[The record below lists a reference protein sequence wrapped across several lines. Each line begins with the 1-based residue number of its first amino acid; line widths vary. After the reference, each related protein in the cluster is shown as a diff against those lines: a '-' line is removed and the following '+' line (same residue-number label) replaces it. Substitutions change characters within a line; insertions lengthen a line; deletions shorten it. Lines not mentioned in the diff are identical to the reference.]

1 MDKRHQRRVDTIQK
15 LFSITFEGI
24 DRENIA
30 SADPLLK
37 DIVDNIK
44 EIDAR
49 IREHAPRYPLEN
61 IARVDLSI
69 LRLGIYELLY
79 EKSNPPKVI
88 IDEAVRL
95 AKEYGNERSYS
106 FVNGVLGSV
115 IKTSD
120 DKGQEL

>member
-15 LFSITFEGI
+15 LFSLTFEGI
-24 DRENIA
+24 DRDNIA
-30 SADPLLK
+30 SSDPFLK
-37 DIVDNIK
+37 DVVDHVA
-44 EIDAR
+44 EIDGL
-49 IREHAPRYPLEN
+49 IREHAPRYPLED

-79 EKSNPPKVI
+79 DKSNPSKVV

-95 AKEYGNERSYS
+95 AKEYGNEKSYS

-115 IKTSD
+115 FKSSEEKKT
-120 DKGQEL
+120 E

>member
-15 LFSITFEGI
+15 LFSLTFDGI

-30 SADPLLK
+30 SSEPLLK
-37 DIVDNIK
+37 AIVDNIK
-44 EIDAR
+44 EIDVR
-49 IREHAPRYPLEN
+49 IREHAPRYPLED

-79 EKSNPPKVI
+79 EKSNPPKVV

-106 FVNGVLGSV
+106 FVNGVLGAVLKAKES
-115 IKTSD
+115 TS
-120 DKGQEL
+120 

>member
-15 LFSITFEGI
+15 LFSLTFEGI

-30 SADPLLK
+30 ASDPHLK
-37 DIVDNIK
+37 DVVDHIA
-44 EIDAR
+44 EIDGL
-49 IREHAPRYPLEN
+49 IREHAPRYPLED

-79 EKSNPPKVI
+79 DKSNPSKVV

-95 AKEYGNERSYS
+95 AKEYGNEKSYS

-115 IKTSD
+115 FKSSD
-120 DKGQEL
+120 EKKPE

>member
-15 LFSITFEGI
+15 LFSLTFEGI

-30 SADPLLK
+30 ASDPHLK
-37 DIVDNIK
+37 EVVDHIA
-44 EIDAR
+44 EIDGL
-49 IREHAPRYPLEN
+49 IREHAPRYPLED

-79 EKSNPPKVI
+79 DKSNPSKVV

-95 AKEYGNERSYS
+95 AKEYGNEKSYS

-115 IKTSD
+115 FKSSD
-120 DKGQEL
+120 GKKPE

>member
-15 LFSITFEGI
+15 LFSLTFEGI

-30 SADPLLK
+30 ASDPHLK
-37 DIVDNIK
+37 EVVDHIA
-44 EIDAR
+44 EIDGL
-49 IREHAPRYPLEN
+49 IREHAPRYPLED

-79 EKSNPPKVI
+79 DKSNPSKVV

-95 AKEYGNERSYS
+95 AKEYGNEKSYS

-115 IKTSD
+115 FKSSD
-120 DKGQEL
+120 GTKPE

>member
-1 MDKRHQRRVDTIQK
+1 MDKRHQRRVDIIQK
-15 LFSITFEGI
+15 LFSYTFEGI
-24 DRENIA
+24 SESEIA
-30 SADPLLK
+30 ASDSDLKIIISHIK
-37 DIVDNIK
+37 DIDEKIQ
-44 EIDAR
+44 I
-49 IREHAPRYPLEN
+49 HAPRYPITD

-79 EKSNPPKVI
+79 EKNNPPKVV

-115 IKTSD
+115 LKEVESNN
-120 DKGQEL
+120 E

>member
-1 MDKRHQRRVDTIQK
+1 MDKRHQRRVDIIQK
-15 LFSITFEGI
+15 LFSYTFEGI
-24 DRENIA
+24 QEKDVASSDQMIREIVGH
-30 SADPLLK
+30 LK
-37 DIVDNIK
+37 DID
-44 EIDAR
+44 DL
-49 IREHAPRYPLEN
+49 IRAHAPRYPLGD

-79 EKSNPPKVI
+79 EKSNPPKVV

-115 IKTSD
+115 LKDSEV
-120 DKGQEL
+120 KNLE